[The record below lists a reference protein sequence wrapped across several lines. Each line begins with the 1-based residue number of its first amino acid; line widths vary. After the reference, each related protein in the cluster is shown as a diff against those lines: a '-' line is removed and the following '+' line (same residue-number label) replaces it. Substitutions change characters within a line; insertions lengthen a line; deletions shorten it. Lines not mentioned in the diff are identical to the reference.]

1 MEHHIY
7 YDGTGYPD
15 LGKDWKTHI
24 VSQMIT
30 IADVFDAMRSK
41 RLYQEAR
48 PEKNIFEVL
57 REGRGIVYNPFLVD
71 NFLRILNVR
80 T

>member
-15 LGKDWKTHI
+15 LGKDWKIHI

-30 IADVFDAMRSK
+30 IADVFDAMRST
-41 RLYQEAR
+41 RIYQEAR